1 MTKVEIAKL
10 FLKILRIKGKVSYN
24 NAGLIVKELILQF
37 DTENT
42 KEYYDIIYPLSICGL
57 IEFSN
62 NYWYVCSSIAIKYN
76 DKYKFINNTY
86 IEQEPIQNIQ
96 EISNLNN
103 IDIIPIKHYKLLLY
117 KFPCMYNIEK
127 YAELVYRCP
136 DIMYHDKKN
145 IRIENGSLLNDY
157 ELIRDRKEVY
167 GQRYVKY
174 NGNLYKLANRD
185 NNPDAILYA
194 KLNEHK
200 NKIIKENNEV
210 IIYKSTM
217 PITLGRLLFVLSDMK
232 FEDAFKDN
240 YSFELEK
247 QYINQIKRIMGI
259 K

>member
-86 IEQEPIQNIQ
+86 IEQEPIQDIK
-96 EISNLNN
+96 EINNLNN
-103 IDIIPIKHYKLLLY
+103 IEIIPIKQYESLLY
-117 KFPCMYNIEK
+117 QFPYMYNVGK
-127 YAELVYRCP
+127 YASLVKRSP
-136 DIMYHDKKN
+136 EIMYHDKKN
-145 IRIENGSLLNDY
+145 TIIENSSLLNEY
-157 ELIRDRKEVY
+157 EIIRDSKEVY

-174 NGNLYKLANRD
+174 NSELYKLENRE
-185 NNPDAILYA
+185 NNPDSILYA
-194 KLNEHK
+194 KLNEYK

-210 IIYKSTM
+210 IIYKPTM
-217 PITLGRLLFVLSDMK
+217 PITLGRLLFVLSDMQ
-232 FEDAFKDN
+232 FEDAFQDN
-240 YSFELEK
+240 YKFILKK

>member
-37 DTENT
+37 DNKNI
-42 KEYYDIIYPLSICGL
+42 KEYYDIIYPLSISGM

-62 NYWYVCSSIAIKYN
+62 NNWYVSPSIIIKYD

-86 IEQEPIQNIQ
+86 IEQEPIQDIQ
-96 EISNLNN
+96 EIDNLNN
-103 IDIIPIKHYKLLLY
+103 IEIIPLKQYEALLY
-117 KFPCMYNIEK
+117 QFPCMYNIEK
-127 YAELVYRCP
+127 YASLVKRSP
-136 DIMYHDKKN
+136 EIMYHDKKN
-145 IRIENGSLLNDY
+145 TIIENSSLLNEY
-157 ELIRDRKEVY
+157 EIIIDSKEVY

-174 NGNLYKLANRD
+174 NGELYKLENRE

-210 IIYKSTM
+210 IIYKPTM
-217 PITLGRLLFVLSDMK
+217 PIIFGRLLFVLSDMK

-240 YSFELEK
+240 YKFKLKK
-247 QYINQIKRIMGI
+247 QYMNQIKRIMGI